1 MMTFDASLARKS
13 GREKHIAWE
22 KKRKIRLARVK
33 MSVRGYFEGRGVKSV
48 YVTGSLTRPDA
59 YRPTSDI
66 DLAVEGLPP
75 EEYLTTLAELQ
86 ELLGTDWVDLIE
98 LERCRFRS
106 RIEEEGVRIL

>member
-1 MMTFDASLARKS
+1 MTFDASLARRS
-13 GREKHIAWE
+13 GREKHEKWE
-22 KKRKIRLARVK
+22 TKRKRRLANVK
-33 MSVRGYFEGRGVKSV
+33 VVVRSYFERKGVKSV

-106 RIEEEGVRIL
+106 RIEAEGVRIL